1 MSDQVVVVPPVSSML
16 NDTEKRSALSTL
28 FSVRCASLLDD
39 KLPVV
44 PALNFSIPRIR
55 VLLKHGPEHNDQCN
69 VET

>member
-44 PALNFSIPRIR
+44 PALNFSIPKIS
-55 VLLKHGPEHNDQCN
+55 KHGPEHNDQCN